1 MKYLTESR
9 TTLVFEMPLGE
20 VVTDF
25 FDEMKSRT
33 KGYASMEYS
42 MIGCASRHA
51 AVTLCNS
58 GAVGDRGCHFRMM
71 SASPWISHIRSSFR
85 SIHRTLGWLGA
96 CSPGHRS
103 GRGVRTT
110 LVGLSDS
117 DSVA

>member
-1 MKYLTESR
+1 MSTPQLCNEKRGEFIDMKYLTESR

-51 AVTLCNS
+51 SSS
-58 GAVGDRGCHFRMM
+58 GA
-71 SASPWISHIRSSFR
+71 
-85 SIHRTLGWLGA
+85 
-96 CSPGHRS
+96 
-103 GRGVRTT
+103 
-110 LVGLSDS
+110 
-117 DSVA
+117 